1 MSKKILWALLISIA
15 THVAVVMALNHQE
28 ARPRTIH
35 MGSIQAP
42 VALSFSTVS
51 QPEPQVEEPVVEAVS
66 EPQKPE
72 PQKPEVVEKPPEK
85 AKPVLPKKPKPEKPR
100 PVKEKTKPVKEKP
113 KKVEKKPKSVE
124 PKKPAVERTV
134 TEKSQSHGLSNEPV
148 MVTEPAIRNW
158 VEPRY
163 PRLAQRRNQQGV
175 VMLDVIVDEQG
186 KPVTV
191 DVLESSGYPILDE
204 AAVDAVKR
212 WSFQPEQRNRQFV
225 KSRVHIPVVFEIS

>member
-1 MSKKILWALLISIA
+1 MSKKVLCALLISVA
-15 THVAVVMALNHQE
+15 AHVAVVMALNHQE

-51 QPEPQVEEPVVEAVS
+51 QPEPPVEEPVVDAV
-66 EPQKPE
+66 PE

-85 AKPVLPKKPKPEKPR
+85 AKPVLAKKPKPQKP
-100 PVKEKTKPVKEKP
+100 EPVKEKP
-113 KKVEKKPKSVE
+113 KKVAKKPKPAE
-124 PKKPAVERTV
+124 PKKPAMERSV
-134 TEKSQSHGLSNEPV
+134 TEKSQSPGLSNEPV

-163 PRLAQRRNQQGV
+163 PRMAQRRNQQGV

-186 KPVTV
+186 NPVTV
-191 DVLESSGYPILDE
+191 DVLKSSGYPVLDD

-212 WSFQPEQRNRQFV
+212 WSFQPEQRNQQFV
-225 KSRVHIPVVFEIS
+225 RSRVHIPVVFEIS

>member
-1 MSKKILWALLISIA
+1 MSKKILSALLISIA
-15 THVAVVMALNHQE
+15 THVAVVMALNHQD
-28 ARPRTIH
+28 ATPRTIH

-51 QPEPQVEEPVVEAVS
+51 QPEPQVAEPIEEVVPEPV
-66 EPQKPE
+66 
-72 PQKPEVVEKPPEK
+72 KPEVVTKPPEK

-100 PVKEKTKPVKEKP
+100 QVKEKPKPVKEKP

-124 PKKPAVERTV
+124 PKKPAVQRTV
-134 TEKSQSHGLSNEPV
+134 TEKSQSPGLSNEPV

-186 KPVTV
+186 NPVTV
-191 DVLESSGYPILDE
+191 NVLESSGYPILDE